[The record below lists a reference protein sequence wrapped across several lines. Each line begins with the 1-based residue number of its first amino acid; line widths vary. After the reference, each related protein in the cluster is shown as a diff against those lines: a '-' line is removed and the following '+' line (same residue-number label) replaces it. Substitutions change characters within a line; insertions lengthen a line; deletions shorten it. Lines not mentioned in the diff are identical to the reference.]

1 MLSDPAAAAW
11 IVAGRPSIAQA
22 PPPIEG
28 LCGRC
33 GDRGPTVTTTRIF
46 SEKFTGYDAW
56 PYGKRRLC
64 VPCAWA
70 YTCRRPTASLPM
82 LITATTVT
90 EYPDGRGLA
99 PILSTAAL
107 PSTAA
112 AILPVRS
119 LRKHRYLLPTAQ
131 WGHLATDRIVVRWD
145 STAAERLT
153 GMAWLRDDVGATMGQ
168 LDQPAPPAQ
177 LLTAQPAD
185 TWPHILSAWTQ
196 LQPWRENPTL
206 WLAAREITDPT

>member
-11 IVAGRPSIAQA
+11 VIAGRPPITAA
-22 PPPIEG
+22 PEPVEG
-28 LCGRC
+28 VCGRC

-46 SEKFTGYDAW
+46 SEKFTGYEHW

-70 YTCRRPTASLPM
+70 YSRRPTTALPM

-99 PILSTAAL
+99 PILRTAAL
-107 PSTAA
+107 PNTAA
-112 AILPVRS
+112 AVLPVRA

-153 GMAWLRDDVGATMGQ
+153 DMTWLRDDAGATMGQ

-177 LLTAQPAD
+177 LLTAQPSA
-185 TWPHILSAWTQ
+185 TWPRILSAWTQ
-196 LQPWRENPTL
+196 LQPWRDNPTL
-206 WLAAREITDPT
+206 WLAAREITDPL